1 MGIDRQIEG
10 EGDATL
16 SALNF
21 QIRHSKGGH
30 KSRENSPRPP
40 SIWFTRGET
49 IRIDSVSHRRAAGEQ
64 EKKGATTAE
73 SEWFMSSVEKE
84 KMVGELNEESHKT

>member
-1 MGIDRQIEG
+1 MGTDRQIEG

-21 QIRHSKGGH
+21 QIRHSKAGH
-30 KSRENSPRPP
+30 KAHEISPRLPY
-40 SIWFTRGET
+40 IYFTRGET

-64 EKKGATTAE
+64 EKKRARTAE
-73 SEWFMSSVEKE
+73 NKWFMSRVEKE
-84 KMVGELNEESHKT
+84 KNRR